1 MVDLST
7 YRVFRQAHAEWSA
20 CRVCCQGT
28 DGVARIAGCAVR
40 AQAEWSALPGV
51 LSGHRRSDR
60 HAGCAEHPTCC
71 APAPLPDQ
79 AQPVFFQSWQPDVM
93 KYASEAL
100 IVTTA
105 VPFTLLFAM
114 IESVECSASLTRSQ

>member
-1 MVDLST
+1 M
-7 YRVFRQAHAEWSA
+7 
-20 CRVCCQGT
+20 
-28 DGVARIAGCAVR
+28 
-40 AQAEWSALPGV
+40 PGV
-51 LSGHRRSDR
+51 LSGHRRSGPHCRVCCQDTGGV
-60 HAGCAEHPTCC
+60 AGMPGAWSTRP
-71 APAPLPDQ
+71 AAPPAPLPDQ
-79 AQPVFFQSWQPDVM
+79 AQPVFFQSWQPDVL